1 MCIISLNVKIIYLE
15 KNKVSDRGD
24 IMQHTKRHIN
34 VTNMYTDIKAQI
46 ISGELKHDD
55 RLIEVTI
62 AKTYDASRLHAK
74 EAFRLLEDERLVKHI
89 PNRGFIVR
97 GITSEMI
104 NEIVEIRQAL
114 EKVIFKEFIQTFS
127 DEDMENLT
135 RLAKRFE
142 VFVQNDMYDDARHE
156 LNALYSNIYSLSKYK
171 RIIKILTQYSDYI
184 DLVRNMTLM
193 TKDDLQNGVQ
203 NLNDLINALRERN
216 IEEMEHQLE
225 IRHTH
230 LTF

>member
-1 MCIISLNVKIIYLE
+1 M
-15 KNKVSDRGD
+15 KN
-24 IMQHTKRHIN
+24 TKRHTN
-34 VTNMYTDIKAQI
+34 VNNIYTDLKAQI
-46 ISGELKHDD
+46 ISGKLKHDE
-55 RLIEVTI
+55 RLVEVTI

-89 PNRGFIVR
+89 PNSGFIVR

-104 NEIVEIRQAL
+104 NEIIEIRQAL
-114 EKVIFKEFIQTFS
+114 EKVIFKEFIQTYKQ
-127 DEDMENLT
+127 EDMDNVA

-142 VFVQNDMYDDARHE
+142 VFVQNDMYDDAKHE
-156 LNALYSNIYSLSKYK
+156 LNDLYSIIYSLSKYK

-184 DLVRNMTLM
+184 DLLRHRTLM
-193 TKDDLQNGVQ
+193 SKDDLIDGVQ
-203 NLNDLINALRERN
+203 NLNDLINALNTRN

-230 LTF
+230 LTL